1 MSGVTS
7 VRIMAAHAPMVVC
20 LGLSKATAVLSI
32 GRLGVVTGADYYLAN
47 VANSVD
53 DYYLGRGEA
62 PGQWIG
68 ATSAALDLTG
78 VVDSEALRNLLD
90 GRGGGGEDLGIMRR
104 SGRRPGFDLTFSAP
118 KGVSLLWAFGSPEVR
133 GVVSSA
139 HDRAIAGVIE
149 HLSAEAAYVRRGK
162 DGKDVVRATGFVAAA
177 FRHRTSRDGDPQLHT
192 GIGDSAGRN
201 VRRSAKKLAVLD
213 TSLIVVELV
222 VTPPWHTGGGSTQG

>member
-7 VRIMAAHAPMVVC
+7 VRIMAAHGPIVVC
-20 LGLSKATAVLSI
+20 LGSSKTTAVLSI

-78 VVDSEALRNLLD
+78 VVDSVALRNLLD

-104 SGRRPGFDLTFSAP
+104 SGRRPGLRPDVLRSEGRVAP
-118 KGVSLLWAFGSPEVR
+118 VGVRVARGSGRRVI
-133 GVVSSA
+133 
-139 HDRAIAGVIE
+139 RA
-149 HLSAEAAYVRRGK
+149 
-162 DGKDVVRATGFVAAA
+162 
-177 FRHRTSRDGDPQLHT
+177 
-192 GIGDSAGRN
+192 
-201 VRRSAKKLAVLD
+201 
-213 TSLIVVELV
+213 
-222 VTPPWHTGGGSTQG
+222 